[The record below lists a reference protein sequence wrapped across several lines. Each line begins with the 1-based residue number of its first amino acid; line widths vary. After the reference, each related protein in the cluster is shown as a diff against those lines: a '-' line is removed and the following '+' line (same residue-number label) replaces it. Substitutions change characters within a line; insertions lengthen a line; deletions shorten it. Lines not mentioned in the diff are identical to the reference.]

1 MNYTLS
7 LNVMVTNINRNNL
20 SEREFEI
27 MERVSCGKL
36 NKEIAADLECRT
48 NTVRKHLQHI
58 FQKLMVQNRTE
69 ACIKFMEITGK
80 LKTVNE

>member
-1 MNYTLS
+1 METKN
-7 LNVMVTNINRNNL
+7 NRNNL
-20 SEREFEI
+20 SEREFEV

-36 NKEIAADLECRT
+36 NKEIADDLDCET
-48 NTVRKHLQHI
+48 NTIRKHMQHI
-58 FQKLMVQNRTE
+58 FQKLLVQNRTE